1 MFKNLRTSTKLI
13 LLCAMFGISAAV
25 ATYNFVAEKQIAI
38 SFAGKELVGS
48 KFLAALRNIYVA
60 LLNSRPFDPL
70 ALDSDSVRKK
80 MLEALAAAQA
90 VAAPALQTAETTQA
104 VLSALSRLDN
114 SSTNSEAIDALA
126 KMQQLA
132 TRIGDDSNLTLDTD
146 LDTYYLQNIL
156 VDQVPK
162 LLGFV
167 GELQLARLENTGSSP
182 FPGDGKA
189 HIPLL
194 SGLTVSSA
202 NEIKEALTAAY
213 RGNLD
218 GNLKRSVDSIYASLF
233 SAANTYLAGVR
244 SGVNEG
250 AGNNSLYEAVV
261 NSANNAWAKSQS
273 DLDRLL
279 QARVDRLLARMRLSL
294 AITTALISLSII
306 MAVITYRQIAKPL
319 ERLERIASTV
329 RETKNYDL
337 RVKHNST
344 DDIGR
349 VASAFDDMLAE
360 LASARDRERVEQS
373 ELARTTRLT
382 TMGAMTASIAHEI
395 NQPLTAIVA
404 NGQAAQRWL
413 SNAPPDLAETR
424 AALMKIVEDG
434 RRAGNIIESVRGM
447 FKKDSGER
455 DLIDVD
461 EIVLNVLALVK
472 SEIRT
477 KGISVQTD
485 MPKNLPQVLA
495 GRTQLQQV
503 IMNLTMNAIEAM
515 DAVAG
520 REKMLVIKSAIQDP
534 ASVLITVEDTGTGID
549 PQVRNRL
556 FEPLFTTKSSGMG
569 MGLSICRSII
579 EGYGGHLWASP
590 REPHGSAFHVV
601 LLAGTRSRGDDY
613 PKCLHTNA
621 LSDF

>member
-1 MFKNLRTSTKLI
+1 
-13 LLCAMFGISAAV
+13 
-25 ATYNFVAEKQIAI
+25 
-38 SFAGKELVGS
+38 
-48 KFLAALRNIYVA
+48 
-60 LLNSRPFDPL
+60 
-70 ALDSDSVRKK
+70 
-80 MLEALAAAQA
+80 
-90 VAAPALQTAETTQA
+90 
-104 VLSALSRLDN
+104 
-114 SSTNSEAIDALA
+114 
-126 KMQQLA
+126 
-132 TRIGDDSNLTLDTD
+132 
-146 LDTYYLQNIL
+146 
-156 VDQVPK
+156 
-162 LLGFV
+162 
-167 GELQLARLENTGSSP
+167 
-182 FPGDGKA
+182 
-189 HIPLL
+189 
-194 SGLTVSSA
+194 
-202 NEIKEALTAAY
+202 
-213 RGNLD
+213 
-218 GNLKRSVDSIYASLF
+218 
-233 SAANTYLAGVR
+233 
-244 SGVNEG
+244 
-250 AGNNSLYEAVV
+250 
-261 NSANNAWAKSQS
+261 
-273 DLDRLL
+273 
-279 QARVDRLLARMRLSL
+279 
-294 AITTALISLSII
+294 

-319 ERLERIASTV
+319 ERLERVASTV

-344 DDIGR
+344 DDSGR

-461 EIVLNVLALVK
+461 EIALNVLALVK

-515 DAVAG
+515 DAVAS
-520 REKMLVIKSAIQDP
+520 REKMLEPRKDAGDKVGYSGSSKRSHNC
-534 ASVLITVEDTGTGID
+534 GGHWNG
-549 PQVRNRL
+549 NR
-556 FEPLFTTKSSGMG
+556 SSGSKSPLRTIIYDKIQWHG
-569 MGLSICRSII
+569 HGLV
-579 EGYGGHLWASP
+579 HMP
-590 REPHGSAFHVV
+590 F
-601 LLAGTRSRGDDY
+601 DY
-613 PKCLHTNA
+613 
-621 LSDF
+621 